1 MPEMQN
7 SRLGKFRTVLS
18 VLFLL
23 FTVFSISLATSEA
36 DHEIHCTEDVSWEK

>member
-7 SRLGKFRTVLS
+7 SRLGKFRT

>member
-18 VLFLL
+18 VLLL